1 MFCVHFPFPFFKK
14 LKKKKKIKE
23 KINRLKKNKG
33 LRNITSE
40 TDKKRSLSVY
50 CCTFS
55 RGWPVKAAY
64 ILSIFC
70 IIFTRARR
78 KVESML
84 NIEQHTNAFRRI

>member
-1 MFCVHFPFPFFKK
+1 MFCVHFPFPFFK
-14 LKKKKKIKE
+14 KKKKKIKE

-64 ILSIFC
+64 ILSIFY